1 MPVYY
6 MSDTPALH
14 DVLLAWTA
22 VYMRRSMHDFMR
34 FARRWGLSMA
44 QLNVLMRLYYH
55 GGCEIRG
62 LLPLLEVSKAAAG
75 QLVERME
82 QQGLVE
88 RARAPH
94 DRRARLVNLSAKG
107 RELVEASIA
116 AREAWLDGLVRALPG
131 EERGEIARALARL
144 AAEAEKLER
153 DVED

>member
-1 MPVYY
+1 
-6 MSDTPALH
+6 
-14 DVLLAWTA
+14 
-22 VYMRRSMHDFMR
+22 MHDFMR

-55 GGCEIRG
+55 GGCEISG

-88 RARAPH
+88 RAPAPH
-94 DRRARLVNLSAKG
+94 DRRARLVTLSAHG

-116 AREAWLDGLVRALPG
+116 ARQAWLGRLVQSLPQD
-131 EERGEIARALARL
+131 EQAEIARSLARL
-144 AAEAEKLER
+144 AAEAEKL
-153 DVED
+153 DVIVED